1 MAGLK
6 YSLISKVALASFPNA
21 TADQRIHLEAF
32 ADMTQAHV
40 STAALLP
47 KTHQRVQIVVNF
59 GQYLIQGN
67 DRVKWFYFLE
77 NSQLRA
83 SGRLDNPQN
92 SLGLEAKLHPGDMEF
107 QFQVIA
113 EIPQEDRLPDGPQ
126 YELERFTFYLRIG
139 NY

>member
-1 MAGLK
+1 MEV
-6 YSLISKVALASFPNA
+6 S
-21 TADQRIHLEAF
+21 

-47 KTHQRVQIVVNF
+47 KTHQRVQVVVYFN
-59 GQYLIQGN
+59 QYLIQGN
-67 DRVKWFYFLE
+67 DRLKFFYFLE

-92 SLGLEAKLHPGDMEF
+92 PLALESKLHPGDMEI
-107 QFQVIA
+107 QFQALA
-113 EIPQEDRLPDGPQ
+113 EIPEEDRVPDGPQ
-126 YELERFTFYLRIG
+126 YELERFTLYLRIG